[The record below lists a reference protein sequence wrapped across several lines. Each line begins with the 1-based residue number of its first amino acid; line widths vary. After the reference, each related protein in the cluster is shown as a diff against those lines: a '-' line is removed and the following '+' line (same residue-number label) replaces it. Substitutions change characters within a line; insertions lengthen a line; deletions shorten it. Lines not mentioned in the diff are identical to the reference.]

1 MGNDPYEQFNNVND
15 FNNGISN
22 LILSIAGN
30 TCHYCYKKFIPNR
43 KNDEICD
50 DCRYEARNSITLCL
64 SCGSSIIYSIDN
76 CCEKCF
82 KKHKR
87 ICSRCGDE
95 HILYQNG
102 KCKSCHGFP

>member
-1 MGNDPYEQFNNVND
+1 MGNDPYEQFNNVNE

-30 TCHYCYKKFIPNR
+30 TCHYCGKNFIPYK
-43 KNDEICD
+43 KNDELCD
-50 DCRYEARNSITLCL
+50 DCRYKHNNSIVVCIF
-64 SCGSSIIYSIDN
+64 CESSVIYNIDN

-82 KKHKR
+82 EKHKR

-95 HILYQNG
+95 RILDQNG
-102 KCKSCHGFP
+102 KCKYCKYYP